1 MKQEATRPVPARREQ
16 PVRWPLLL
24 ALAGLAGASVWP
36 ARLQSQQDWFRT
48 GTGVGVE
55 KVRLAV
61 PAFAVR
67 SAEVQTVASV
77 FYAVLRDD
85 LEMSGVIELV
95 SPSFQPL
102 AVPSLPAELKAEAW
116 AQAPTSAHMVAYGNL
131 SFAENQLL
139 VSAWL
144 SDVRSPQAPP
154 VLAKR
159 YRGDLTEEQ
168 ARQLAHQ
175 FADDIIERLS
185 GGVPGI
191 AQTQLAFVSDRTG
204 NKEIW
209 VMDYDGHGQ
218 RQITRQ
224 GLICLTPR
232 WAPDRS
238 RLAYTAFERTAASS
252 EVTRTAIQLYSLVMN
267 RRLAFPYLGG
277 TTTTPAWSPD
287 GQELALSSSRTGD
300 QEIYAVGNDGGR
312 LRRLTYSPGVDISPA
327 WNPVTGKQIAFVSDR
342 GGSPQIYLMD
352 ADGAGVERLT
362 NGEGYAVSPAWSPN
376 GQMIAFAWQHGNSH
390 FDLYVM
396 DVATRQ
402 AVQLTRESGRNEQ
415 PSWAPD
421 GRHLAFQSTR
431 SGRNQVWMMLADGTG
446 VRQLTFEGSNTA
458 PHWSPR

>member
-1 MKQEATRPVPARREQ
+1 MKLM
-16 PVRWPLLL
+16 RWRFPL
-24 ALAGLAGASVWP
+24 ALAALAAAAVLP
-36 ARLQSQQDWFRT
+36 VCLQSQQDWFRT

-61 PAFAVR
+61 PAFAAR
-67 SAEVQTVASV
+67 SLEVQTAASV

-85 LEMSGVIELV
+85 LETSGVVELV

-102 AVPSLPAELKAEAW
+102 QVPSLPEELKTEAW
-116 AQAPTSAHMVAYGNL
+116 LQAPTNAHMVAYGNL

-139 VSAWL
+139 VSGWL
-144 SDVRSPQAPP
+144 SDVRNPQAPP

-159 YRGDLTEEQ
+159 YRGDLTDEQ

-191 AQTQLAFVSDRTG
+191 AQTQIAFVGDRTG

-209 VMDYDGHGQ
+209 VMDYDGHNP
-218 RQITRQ
+218 RPITRQ

-232 WAPDRS
+232 WSPDKS

-252 EVTRTAIQLYSLVMN
+252 EVTRTAIHLYSLVMN
-267 RRLAFPYLGG
+267 RRIAFPYLGG

-300 QEIYAVGNDGGR
+300 HEIYVVASDGGR

-327 WNPVTGKQIAFVSDR
+327 WNPVTGKQVAFVSDR

-352 ADGAGVERLT
+352 TDGANVERLT

-376 GQMIAFAWQHGNSH
+376 GQMIAFAWQRANSN

-402 AVQLTRESGRNEQ
+402 TVQLTHDSGRNEQ
-415 PSWAPD
+415 PNWAPD
-421 GRHLAFQSTR
+421 GRHLVFQSTR
-431 SGRNQVWMMLADGTG
+431 SGRNQIWMMLADGTG
-446 VRQLTFEGSNTA
+446 LRPLTFEGSNTA